1 MAENDRE
8 KFVRLANKRVNKAV
22 KAIRLIG
29 NLSNRSNYSF
39 TQQDI
44 EKIFRVLGAELKSSR
59 QRFDNESEQGEGLFQ
74 LE

>member
-1 MAENDRE
+1 MAENDRD

-22 KAIRLIG
+22 NAIRLIG

-39 TQQDI
+39 TEQDI
-44 EKIFRVLGAELKSSR
+44 EKIFRVLHAELKASK
-59 QRFDNESEQGEGLFQ
+59 QRFESESLQGKILFQ